1 MDVPQVKGRG
11 TSLNNQII
19 TLLDKVIWIIK
30 DVPQNISSI
39 SIDLIISPF
48 FEKSEILQRIKSIAD
63 KKYEYPIKIYYRND
77 FNYFID
83 DMYKEIGVVDPIKTK
98 TT

>member
-1 MDVPQVKGRG
+1 MYFNYLID
-11 TSLNNQII
+11 
-19 TLLDKVIWIIK
+19 
-30 DVPQNISSI
+30 SI

-63 KKYEYPIKIYYRND
+63 KNYEYPITIYYRND
-77 FNYFID
+77 FNNFID
-83 DMYKEIGVVDPIKTK
+83 DMYKEIGVVNPIGPK